1 MYKKIK
7 YIGIL
12 NKIETENT
20 LNAFV
25 KLCLTCHNQ
34 KEQKKCLFI
43 ELNRIDENLQ
53 IKVKILSSIP
63 DFSHVFAR
71 IRIDLTFDLRIVNKH
86 FPGPDF
92 QNR

>member
-1 MYKKIK
+1 MLGRGLDLYKKIK

-20 LNAFV
+20 LNTFF

-63 DFSHVFAR
+63 DFSQKYNIFFS
-71 IRIDLTFDLRIVNKH
+71 LKNKVTY
-86 FPGPDF
+86 F
-92 QNR
+92 

>member
-1 MYKKIK
+1 MLGRGLDLYKKIK

-20 LNAFV
+20 LNTFF
-25 KLCLTCHNQ
+25 KLCLTCHNI

-63 DFSHVFAR
+63 DFSQ
-71 IRIDLTFDLRIVNKH
+71 K
-86 FPGPDF
+86 
-92 QNR
+92 